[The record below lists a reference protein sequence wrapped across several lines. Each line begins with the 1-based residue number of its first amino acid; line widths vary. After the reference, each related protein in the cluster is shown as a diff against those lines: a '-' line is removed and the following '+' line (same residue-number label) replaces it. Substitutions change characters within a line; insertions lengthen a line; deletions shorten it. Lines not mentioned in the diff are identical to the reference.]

1 MVEQRSPSL
10 ASSHAAKQ
18 NSTSHKEELLGE
30 LTLLRVR
37 LEHATEENEVLQKK
51 VRLSDEIA
59 SQSVKRYAEFTAN
72 QYEVAVRHATLHE
85 K

>member
-1 MVEQRSPSL
+1 M
-10 ASSHAAKQ
+10 
-18 NSTSHKEELLGE
+18 
-30 LTLLRVR
+30 LRVR

-59 SQSVKRYAEFTAN
+59 SQSVERYAEFTAD

>member
-1 MVEQRSPSL
+1 M
-10 ASSHAAKQ
+10 SHP
-18 NSTSHKEELLGE
+18 GE

-51 VRLSDEIA
+51 VKLSDEIA
-59 SQSVKRYAEFTAN
+59 SQSVKRYEEFTAD
-72 QYEVAVRHATLHE
+72 QYEVAVRHAKLHE